1 MRPPPFWDTDAPRS
15 SAQLTRALLTPLGWI
30 YAAATA
36 RRIARTT
43 PSPAPCPV
51 ICVGNLTLGGT
62 GKTPVAI
69 AVIEA
74 ARALG
79 RKPAALTR
87 GWKAKLAPPA
97 KVDPAI
103 HSAREAGDEPLLL
116 ARAAPTYIDPDRIHG
131 AAMAQSEGAD
141 LIVMDDGHQNPK
153 LEKTLS
159 LVVADAVSGW
169 GAEKVFPAGPLREPV
184 AAGLAR
190 ADAVVLM
197 TPGSEYE
204 PDYARLKL
212 EDVRIPVLRA
222 WLEPSEAPPAGKLLA
237 FAGIGRPQKFFDA
250 LTAAGADLADAA
262 SFPDHH
268 AFSRGDIARLR
279 DLAEAHGASLITTE
293 KDWVRLPGD
302 VQGAVTAWPVK
313 ARFAEPARL
322 DGLLETAVDRFE
334 AAR

>member
-15 SAQLTRALLTPLGWI
+15 SAQLTRALLSPLGWI

-43 PSPAPCPV
+43 PAPAPCPV

-69 AVIEA
+69 AMIEA
-74 ARALG
+74 ARSLN

-87 GWKAKLAPPA
+87 GWKASLVPPA
-97 KVDPAI
+97 KVDAAI
-103 HSAREAGDEPLLL
+103 HSAADAGDEPLLL
-116 ARAAPTYIDPDRIHG
+116 ARAAPTFIDPGRIQG
-131 AAMAQSEGAD
+131 AAMATNEGAD
-141 LIVMDDGHQNPK
+141 LIVMDDGHQNPN

-159 LVVADAVSGW
+159 VVVVDAVSGW
-169 GAEKVFPAGPLREPV
+169 GANKVFPAGPLREPV
-184 AAGLAR
+184 ATGLAR
-190 ADAVVLM
+190 ADAVILM
-197 TPGSEYE
+197 TPAPDFE
-204 PDYARLKL
+204 PDYAALKL
-212 EDVRIPVLRA
+212 ANLEIPVLRA
-222 WLEPSEAPPAGKLLA
+222 WLEPGESPPPGKLLA

-250 LTAAGADLADAA
+250 LKTAGGDLADAV

-268 AFSRGDIARLR
+268 PFSRGDIARLR
-279 DLAEAHGASLITTE
+279 DLADAHGARLITTE

-302 VQGAVTAWPVK
+302 VQGAVAAWPVK
-313 ARFAEPARL
+313 ARFADPAHL
-322 DGLLETAVDRFE
+322 SALIETAVDRFE